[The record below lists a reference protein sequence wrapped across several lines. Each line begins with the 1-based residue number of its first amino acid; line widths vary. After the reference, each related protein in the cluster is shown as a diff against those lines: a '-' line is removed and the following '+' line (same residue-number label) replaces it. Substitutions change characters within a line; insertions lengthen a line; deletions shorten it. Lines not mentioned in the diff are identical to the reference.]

1 MIEIISKEAR
11 WFLSNEKVQP
21 IKDWFHGLAKPQKL
35 ADDDIYPRQ
44 DYYLTMPGVENLGI
58 KIREPKKDEG
68 TGKMKTSLEVKRL
81 ISKNKPIELENHNRG
96 YSNKW
101 QKLSYE
107 LKEGGSD
114 LLSINWSLPSSGN
127 NWLRVD
133 KDRILAKYDAE
144 HKSIT
149 GDNTDLDEACGIELT
164 KIKINNS
171 VFYSFGLEA
180 FSKSG
185 DKLDENFDG
194 CCSYIFARI
203 TLTGLTLESSLSY
216 PAFLSTMI

>member
-1 MIEIISKEAR
+1 
-11 WFLSNEKVQP
+11 
-21 IKDWFHGLAKPQKL
+21 
-35 ADDDIYPRQ
+35 
-44 DYYLTMPGVENLGI
+44 MPGVENLGI
-58 KIREPKKDEG
+58 KIREPKKDEV

-81 ISKNKPIELENHNRG
+81 ISENKPIELKNHNRG

-144 HKSIT
+144 NKSIVDGNAT
-149 GDNTDLDEACGIELT
+149 LDEACGIELN
-164 KIKINNS
+164 KNKDQWP
-171 VFYSFGLEA
+171 G
-180 FSKSG
+180 
-185 DKLDENFDG
+185 
-194 CCSYIFARI
+194 
-203 TLTGLTLESSLSY
+203 TLFLRFRSL
-216 PAFLSTMI
+216 

>member
-1 MIEIISKEAR
+1 MTEMKSKEAR

-21 IKDWFHGLAKPQKL
+21 IKDWFLSLAKPQKL
-35 ADDDIYPRQ
+35 GDDHIYPRQ
-44 DYYLTMPGVENLGI
+44 DYYLIMPGVQNLGI
-58 KIREPKKDEG
+58 KIREPKKDEV

-81 ISKNKPIELENHNRG
+81 ISENNPIELKNHNRG

-149 GDNTDLDEACGIELT
+149 GVNTDLDEACGIELT

-171 VFYSFGLEA
+171 VYYSLGLEA

-203 TLTGLTLESSLSY
+203 TLTGLTLESSLS
-216 PAFLSTMI
+216 